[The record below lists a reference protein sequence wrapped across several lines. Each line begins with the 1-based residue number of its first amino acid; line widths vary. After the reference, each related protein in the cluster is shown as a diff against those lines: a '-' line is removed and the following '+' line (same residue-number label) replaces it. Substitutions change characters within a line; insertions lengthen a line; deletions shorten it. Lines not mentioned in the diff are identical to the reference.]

1 MRFYGDMLLT
11 IFVIS
16 SLKKN
21 YFDVKIDVLFY
32 QDIIS
37 ILFENLEINAFYGIK
52 NKKVK
57 VSEKIVN
64 FFYFIKVLRVNKYDF
79 IVNFID

>member
-1 MRFYGDMLLT
+1 MCFYGDMLLI

-16 SLKKN
+16 LLKKN

-32 QDIIS
+32 QDIIL
-37 ILFENLEINAFYGIK
+37 ILFENLEINVFYGIK

-57 VSEKIVN
+57 VLEKIVN
-64 FFYFIKVLRVNKYDF
+64 FFYFIKVLCVNKYDF